1 MATDAAL
8 ETMGILDM
16 NTFFANIY
24 LALETLGGRLRREE
38 KGATAVEYGLTI
50 GIISLVVLIGAGLMT
65 GALNNLWGRIG
76 TYLDG
81 LVI

>member
-1 MATDAAL
+1 
-8 ETMGILDM
+8 M

-50 GIISLVVLIGAGLMT
+50 GLISLVVLIGAAAMT
-65 GALNNLWGRIG
+65 GALNNLWTEIG
-76 TYLDG
+76 AYLQGIADG
-81 LVI
+81 L